1 MKSADIL
8 IIGGGIM
15 GCSTAVH
22 LSRRGNSVILLER
35 EVSGGQASGVNA
47 GGVRQL
53 LRDTREIPLS
63 LASQKLWHQI
73 ELLVGSDCGFR
84 ICGQISL
91 AENEKEMRDLEERA
105 DLLKSLGYSHEKLVD
120 KKQLRYIVPNVS
132 SHCIGGLYCREDGA
146 AEPYKTTRAFFN
158 KAKQLG
164 VQLFEHHPVSS
175 IERTSDK
182 WMVFAGNRRFSAPIL
197 VNCAGAWG
205 ARIAE
210 MIGDYAPLYK
220 KASVLTVTS
229 RTPKFLEPV
238 VLLEGRKLSFKQMAN
253 GTVVIGGGFDA
264 KLDINTEKS
273 LIDFRE
279 LKTMAQT
286 VIDLF
291 PLMKQVPIVR
301 CWPGIIG
308 RMPDNIPV
316 IGSSKNAEDVYHA
329 FGFSGHGFQLGPIIG
344 QILSELILDGISSIP
359 VDSFLIDRFTEQK
372 Q

>member
-8 IIGGGIM
+8 IIGGGIV

-22 LSRRGNSVILLER
+22 LSRSGKSVILLER
-35 EVSGGQASGVNA
+35 GAAGGQASGVNA

-53 LRDTREIPLS
+53 FRDIREIPLS
-63 LASQKLWHQI
+63 IASQKLWYKI
-73 ELLVGSDCGFR
+73 ESLVGSDCGFR
-84 ICGQISL
+84 PCGQISL
-91 AENEKEMRDLEERA
+91 AENEKGMRDFEERT
-105 DLLKSLGYSHEKLVD
+105 DLLKSLGYSHEKLIN
-120 KKQLRYIVPNVS
+120 KKQLRNIVPNVS

-158 KAKQLG
+158 QAKHLG
-164 VQLFEHHPVSS
+164 AQLFEYHPVSS
-175 IERTSDK
+175 IERTTEK
-182 WMVFAGNRRFSAPIL
+182 WNAVVSGKSFSAPIL

-205 ARIAE
+205 ALIAE
-210 MIGDYAPLYK
+210 MIGDYAPLFK
-220 KASVLTVTS
+220 KASVLTVTA
-229 RTPKFLEPV
+229 RTSKFLDPV
-238 VLLEGRKLSFKQMAN
+238 VLLEGRKLSFKQMPN

-264 KLDINTEKS
+264 KLDSETEKS
-273 LIDFRE
+273 LIDFSE

-291 PLMKQVPIVR
+291 PFMKQVPIIR

-316 IGSSKNAEDVYHA
+316 VGPSKNAIDVYHA

-344 QILSELILDGISSIP
+344 QILSEIILDGRPSIP
-359 VDSFLIDRFTEQK
+359 IDSFLVDRFTKDEQ
-372 Q
+372 